1 MNSFYIRNKNIK
13 KYKRC
18 MPCMECISKQL
29 NVCRIKNTSDSKSDS
44 KDKKYSNMI
53 IDNNI

>member
-1 MNSFYIRNKNIK
+1 
-13 KYKRC
+13 